1 MARKTDTPFCPT
13 SLIYN
18 DLHGCSFAMAP
29 FLELEIKKIN
39 YDFSMHHRPCANH
52 FLNSLFSNF
61 AIFLIPA
68 AGFIR
73 DRPFYEPGFQR
84 GFQIILSEGRPV

>member
-1 MARKTDTPFCPT
+1 MVVK
-13 SLIYN
+13 LY
-18 DLHGCSFAMAP
+18 MAP
-29 FLELEIKKIN
+29 GVKQRNLKLSN
-39 YDFSMHHRPCANH
+39 TVYNH